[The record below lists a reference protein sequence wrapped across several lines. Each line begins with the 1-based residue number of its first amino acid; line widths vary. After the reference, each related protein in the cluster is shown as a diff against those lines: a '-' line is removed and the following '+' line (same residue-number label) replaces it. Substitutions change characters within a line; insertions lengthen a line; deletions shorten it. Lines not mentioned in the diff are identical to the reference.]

1 MSSQVTGPSLLTLA
15 GLVSR
20 SLSSHAL
27 AALAEF
33 HAEKD
38 AHEKTFEKLR
48 TGAAPRAGAGLGVVE
63 PEDEDPVAEDADDQ
77 PLSMAAFTEDWN
89 ESQFWVRKTTCTN
102 NTLSCSFL
110 APFGSGGGDRWHGMA
125 WHRDRL
131 LGYSLCLCVRSWG
144 IYYVL
149 AWPWHYNFMI
159 LTSWKETHTNMG
171 LTT

>member
-1 MSSQVTGPSLLTLA
+1 M
-15 GLVSR
+15 
-20 SLSSHAL
+20 

-89 ESQFWVRKTTCTN
+89 ESQFWVRKTTCTKQG
-102 NTLSCSFL
+102 TRRSSHPVVFHLFAL
-110 APFGSGGGDRWHGMA
+110 AVEIDGIAIGFWDRVCA
-125 WHRDRL
+125 IACL
-131 LGYSLCLCVRSWG
+131 KLGYLLRTWL
-144 IYYVL
+144 VL
-149 AWPWHYNFMI
+149 ALQLHDIYIVERN
-159 LTSWKETHTNMG
+159 TNMG
-171 LTT
+171 LTI